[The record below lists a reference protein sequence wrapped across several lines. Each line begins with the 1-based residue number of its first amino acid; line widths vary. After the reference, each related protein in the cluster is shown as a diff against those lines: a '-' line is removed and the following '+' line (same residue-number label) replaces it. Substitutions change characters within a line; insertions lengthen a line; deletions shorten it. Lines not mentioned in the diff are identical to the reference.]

1 MKKIEEMLKNAV
13 KIEVMAAL
21 EPLEE
26 RMNRQE
32 EASEEITRQFSSIM
46 KEVERLK
53 VTASNFP
60 ALTGPSSTVSE
71 RIVSRGYSR
80 MERAMYCDN
89 DMKANM
95 EGIRDM
101 CAAARKVV
109 GFSPIEPKMLKIQM
123 EGFGA
128 KDLQEAVLMEIKL
141 YLKCEM
147 EMPPSEIEKLEI
159 IRIFPPAR
167 DDWNVLYVE
176 FGSDHDVNNIFS
188 YTRRIVNMENKITHW
203 IPRQMYGRYR
213 AVESL
218 AYTIRQDE
226 KLKTRVKIGRDD
238 FLLSIEPSSSVWH
251 YRKLPNTLPQIDL
264 DQLSLSS
271 SEISSSS
278 REGIIY

>member
-1 MKKIEEMLKNAV
+1 M
-13 KIEVMAAL
+13 
-21 EPLEE
+21 
-26 RMNRQE
+26 
-32 EASEEITRQFSSIM
+32 
-46 KEVERLK
+46 
-53 VTASNFP
+53 TASNFP

-95 EGIRDM
+95 EGIRDL

-147 EMPPSEIEKLEI
+147 KMPPSEIEKLEI
-159 IRIFPPAR
+159 IRIFPLAR

-188 YTRRIVNMENKITHW
+188 YTRRILNMENKITHW
-203 IPRQMYGRYR
+203 IPRQMYEEKNR

-226 KLKTRVKIGRDD
+226 KLKTRVKIENHPPQFGIIGN
-238 FLLSIEPSSSVWH
+238 FQIPCHKLTWISSVCH
-251 YRKLPNTLPQIDL
+251 HQKYLHHQERASFI
-264 DQLSLSS
+264 S
-271 SEISSSS
+271 SEKSSTSVPS
-278 REGIIY
+278 ITTNRPTKSLDNGSFNLTMAKCYWFSLLQF

>member
-80 MERAMYCDN
+80 MERTMYCDN

-128 KDLQEAVLMEIKL
+128 KDLQEAMLMEIKL

-167 DDWNVLYVE
+167 DDWKVLYVE

-238 FLLSIEPSSSVWH
+238 FLLSREPSSSVWH

>member
-1 MKKIEEMLKNAV
+1 
-13 KIEVMAAL
+13 
-21 EPLEE
+21 
-26 RMNRQE
+26 
-32 EASEEITRQFSSIM
+32 M

-95 EGIRDM
+95 EGIRDL

-147 EMPPSEIEKLEI
+147 KMPPSEIEKLEI
-159 IRIFPPAR
+159 IRIFPLAR

-203 IPRQMYGRYR
+203 IPRQMY
-213 AVESL
+213 
-218 AYTIRQDE
+218 E
-226 KLKTRVKIGRDD
+226 KT
-238 FLLSIEPSSSVWH
+238 EP
-251 YRKLPNTLPQIDL
+251 
-264 DQLSLSS
+264 
-271 SEISSSS
+271 
-278 REGIIY
+278 